1 MCYETIRS
9 FETARF
15 AVIVDATYDD
25 YADMSYMDAD
35 EFSEFCGKGGA
46 SYLVRVRVMLDG
58 VEIASNYLGGCDYYN
73 IHDFQ
78 DHRECGR
85 TNREFA
91 ARGERGR
98 CGSYFADMIRR
109 TIADA
114 RQTLRSREPVRIRA
128 AA

>member
-15 AVIVDATYDD
+15 AVIVDATHDD
-25 YADMSYMDAD
+25 DADMSYMEPD
-35 EFSEFCGKGGA
+35 ELSEFYAKGGE

-58 VEIASNYLGGCDYYN
+58 NEIASDYLGGCDYYD
-73 IHDFQ
+73 IQDFQ

-91 ARGERGR
+91 ARGERVR
-98 CGSYFADMIRR
+98 CGSYFSDMIRSA
-109 TIADA
+109 IAEA
-114 RQTLRSREPVRIRA
+114 RETLRSREPVRVRA